1 MVQLSRKQ
9 YFLFLS
15 SLFFI
20 LHVGYHSMDPKYKWA
35 EKDSSFTLPWWG
47 DQVRHVTSDTSYYLF
62 AQFFSLLLTHL
73 HSITCVLHAQV
84 FWMPLGPFE
93 AQSSCPY
100 FSESNRSQ
108 EKHFLYGRLADF
120 ILCLYSITQENNKTS
135 LSREPIN
142 GYEIC
147 IMRIWIDHTCTL
159 MIAHVALNDWIVFVS

>member
-1 MVQLSRKQ
+1 MCRLSLYGPQVQMNWERPLPYPTLMRR
-9 YFLFLS
+9 S
-15 SLFFI
+15 SKTSYY
-20 LHVGYHSMDPKYKWA
+20 V
-35 EKDSSFTLPWWG
+35 TL
-47 DQVRHVTSDTSYYLF
+47 DTSYYLF

-108 EKHFLYGRLADF
+108 EKYFLYGRLADF

-135 LSREPIN
+135 LSRESIN
-142 GYEIC
+142 GYEIF
-147 IMRIWIDHTCTL
+147 IMHIWIDHTCTL
-159 MIAHVALNDWIVFVS
+159 MIAHVALNDWVVFVS